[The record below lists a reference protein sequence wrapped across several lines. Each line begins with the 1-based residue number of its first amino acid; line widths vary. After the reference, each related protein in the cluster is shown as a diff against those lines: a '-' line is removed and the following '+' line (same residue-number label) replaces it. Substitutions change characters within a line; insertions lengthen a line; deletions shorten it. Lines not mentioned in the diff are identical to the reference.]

1 MRFDMSVADL
11 LSEVARCSME
21 IAIPEGWVADSQTLY
36 LHSSGVRIERM
47 TYRKKEGW
55 VLVPVDLDQ
64 KVMEFSPDRAGLEG
78 AFAAFA
84 EGGLDPKGT
93 GLPKKTSAA
102 QDAARRDEKLEEASD
117 DEEKAA
123 EAEDEDES

>member
-1 MRFDMSVADL
+1 
-11 LSEVARCSME
+11 ME
-21 IAIPEGWVADSQTLY
+21 IAIPEGWVADSQMLY

-47 TYRKKEGW
+47 SYKKKEGW

-64 KVMEFSPDRAGLEG
+64 KVMEFSPDREGLEG

-84 EGGLDPKGT
+84 KGGLDPKAPVVT
-93 GLPKKTSAA
+93 KKTSEA
-102 QDAARRDEKLEEASD
+102 QEAARRDEKLEEASD

-123 EAEDEDES
+123 EDEDES